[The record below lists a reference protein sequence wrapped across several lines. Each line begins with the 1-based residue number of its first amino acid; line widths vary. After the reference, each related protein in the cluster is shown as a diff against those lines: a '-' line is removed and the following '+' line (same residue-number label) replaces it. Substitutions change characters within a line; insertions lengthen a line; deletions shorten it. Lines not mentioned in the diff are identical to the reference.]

1 MKEWT
6 KLSEIFSFSRMLW
19 DNILQ
24 DLMLAEQKRQFTSMS
39 EEQQEADPVG
49 EKSSID
55 KVNICVA
62 TKLLNHVQEGWTCGR
77 KERWGF
83 WNQKRDKVRQLLR
96 SQLILICTFCRSR
109 SRSKVPEGK
118 RRNIRRLI
126 LQFLQFFRPGKVE
139 PFQIWTRPTPYMS
152 MLTKKETF
160 HFVGLLD
167 FQYLLL
173 LWPSLEDA
181 LGMCNKTSFI
191 AEKRTVLC
199 NKHFHCVLFIAQNQT
214 LKRGSVQ
221 WSIIAQNQSVQCSH
235 ASQWNVMQLDGEP
248 FA

>member
-1 MKEWT
+1 MFKKDEPAAE
-6 KLSEIFSFSRMLW
+6 KRGGDFEIRSETRF
-19 DNILQ
+19 DNFY
-24 DLMLAEQKRQFTSMS
+24 DLNL
-39 EEQQEADPVG
+39 
-49 EKSSID
+49 
-55 KVNICVA
+55 
-62 TKLLNHVQEGWTCGR
+62 
-77 KERWGF
+77 
-83 WNQKRDKVRQLLR
+83 
-96 SQLILICTFCRSR
+96 LICTSCRSR

-181 LGMCNKTSFI
+181 LVMCNKTSFI

-199 NKHFHCVLFIAQNQT
+199 NKHFHCVFIAENQH
-214 LKRGSVQ
+214 LKKGFCGK
-221 WSIIAQNQSVQCSH
+221 N
-235 ASQWNVMQLDGEP
+235 L
-248 FA
+248 FAT